1 MLRLL
6 PIPVLMAVLACH
18 AYAAEVSVHAS
29 RQADVL
35 YVEASAEFEADV
47 HQTWQVLTDYGHFA
61 DFVPGMRVSRVLTRD
76 KNAAVV
82 EQRGEATLLFFT
94 YPIEVRL
101 AVDEIPFER
110 ITSHAVAGN
119 FRDMRN
125 AYYLEAQGG
134 QTRLLYRGRMTPD
147 FLLPPL
153 IGTIVLRMTVE
164 KQFSAL
170 IDEILRRKQSVAQ
183 RPAAS

>member
-6 PIPVLMAVLACH
+6 PVPVLMAVLLCH
-18 AYAAEVSVHAS
+18 AHAAEVSVHAS
-29 RQADVL
+29 RQDDVL

-47 HQTWQVLTDYGHFA
+47 HQVWQVLTDYDRLS
-61 DFVPGMRVSRVLTRD
+61 DFIPGMSVSRVVTRG
-76 KNAAVV
+76 KNVAVV
-82 EQRGEATLLFFT
+82 EQKGEATLLFFT
-94 YPIEVRL
+94 FPMEVRL
-101 AVDEIPFER
+101 AVNEFPYDR

-125 AYYLEAQGG
+125 AYYLEARRGRI
-134 QTRLLYRGRMTPD
+134 RLSYSGRMTPD
-147 FLLPPL
+147 FLVPPL
-153 IGTIVLRMTVE
+153 IGTIVFRMNVE

-183 RPAAS
+183 RPAAP